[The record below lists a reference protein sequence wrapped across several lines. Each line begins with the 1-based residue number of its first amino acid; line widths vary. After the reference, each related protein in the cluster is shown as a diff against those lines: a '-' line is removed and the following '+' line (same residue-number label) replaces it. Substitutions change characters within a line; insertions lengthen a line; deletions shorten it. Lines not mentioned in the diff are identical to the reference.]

1 MLTRIDSIDM
11 EFAFTEEQEAFRD
24 SVKRFVEE
32 KSTTRDVRRL
42 METDQGYDQETFN
55 ACKEKFD
62 TYRFDAASNP
72 AYASIRR
79 KYAGA
84 KMYPFHVR
92 DIPEAQEEAQ

>member
-1 MLTRIDSIDM
+1 ML
-11 EFAFTEEQEAFRD
+11 RD
-24 SVKRFVEE
+24 E
-32 KSTTRDVRRL
+32 KLSGQSCQDKL
-42 METDQGYDQETFN
+42 NYLYEIMKIEGYDQETFN

-92 DIPEAQEEAQ
+92 DIPEAQEETQ